1 LGFFLKYEV
10 PVVYDIIMNMTPKAP
25 FHEPPLL
32 LVRAVCKSSK
42 DPSLKKKKFFRYIN
56 LYAEEGLFCKRGKR
70 LTPER
75 KRYYDALRKKKMEK
89 FIRQNK
95 ERIEQLRR
103 IAGTI
108 KIEGDK
114 KQKGP

>member
-1 LGFFLKYEV
+1 
-10 PVVYDIIMNMTPKAP
+10 MTPKKP
-25 FHEPPLL
+25 FPEPPLL
-32 LVRAVCKSSK
+32 LVKAVCRASK
-42 DPSLKKKKFFRYIN
+42 DPSLKKEKFHRYLNI
-56 LYAEEGLFCKRGKR
+56 YEKEGLFCKRAKQ

-103 IAGTI
+103 ITEAI
-108 KIEGDK
+108 NCEEGK
-114 KQKGP
+114 KQKGL